1 MEIDRYIPSES
12 RSLSHLPTASCTSP
26 ARPRAAKATSCHTS
40 CPKSLE
46 SFTPLTN
53 LTAGP
58 KKKRAVLFS
67 NPQKELNNIKL
78 MLATKGDEVEW
89 GG

>member
-1 MEIDRYIPSES
+1 MQA
-12 RSLSHLPTASCTSP
+12 T

-58 KKKRAVLFS
+58 KKKRAFLFS